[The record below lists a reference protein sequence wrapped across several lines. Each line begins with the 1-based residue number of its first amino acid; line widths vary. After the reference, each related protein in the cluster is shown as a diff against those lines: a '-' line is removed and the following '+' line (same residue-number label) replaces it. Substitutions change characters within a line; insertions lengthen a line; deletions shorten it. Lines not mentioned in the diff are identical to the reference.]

1 MPNLSI
7 HVLGLPKA
15 QPRPRAFVR
24 RTALGP
30 IARVYDSGSA
40 EGWKSAIADALR
52 DKRPTTPIDV
62 PVTIS
67 CRFAFPRPERLKRK
81 TVTQNPIPHVSKPD
95 IDNLLKAVTDCLTS
109 IGVWTDDALIQ
120 RATLG
125 KWYCAAGE
133 LPGLEMRIEWEAEEQ
148 GERRARSA

>member
-1 MPNLSI
+1 MPTLSVQ
-7 HVLGLPKA
+7 VLGIPKA

-24 RTALGP
+24 RTAAGP
-30 IARVYDSGSA
+30 IARVYDAGTA

-52 DKRPTTPIDV
+52 DKRPAQPITG

-67 CRFAFPRPERLKRK
+67 CRFSFPRPERLKRK
-81 TVTQNPIPHVSKPD
+81 SVTANPIPHVSKPD
-95 IDNLLKAVTDCLTS
+95 IDNLLKAVTDCLTA

-120 RATLG
+120 RATLA

-133 LPGLEMRIEWEAEEQ
+133 LPGLEMRIEWDEAQAEA
-148 GERRARSA
+148 RRSA